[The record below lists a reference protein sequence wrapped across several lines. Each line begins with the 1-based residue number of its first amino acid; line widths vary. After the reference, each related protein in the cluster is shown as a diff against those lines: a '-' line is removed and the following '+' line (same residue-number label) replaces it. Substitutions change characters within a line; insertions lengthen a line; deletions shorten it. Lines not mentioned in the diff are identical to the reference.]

1 MWPLAFV
8 DSADTQY
15 VTLHGDPDQVH
26 VPAEEGEMY
35 VSLSGLLH
43 TDLTF
48 YASATVSYSIFLTGW
63 SSSYDNLWHE
73 YFLRLK
79 IANFV
84 KLIVTK
90 HVDGASWKFVG
101 KELRICS
108 ST

>member
-1 MWPLAFV
+1 MKAYGIFDLLLQHFMWPLAFV

-48 YASATVSYSIFLTGW
+48 MPQPQSATRFFSL
-63 SSSYDNLWHE
+63 
-73 YFLRLK
+73 
-79 IANFV
+79 
-84 KLIVTK
+84 
-90 HVDGASWKFVG
+90 DGALAMIICDMNIFWDWK
-101 KELRICS
+101 LPTLS
-108 ST
+108 N